1 MRSPYILL
9 KILNRNGKMV
19 QKTASR
25 ATKSIFSFLEAG
37 KFQDCVFYLCVTYR
51 KDFQNAGIYKTK
63 KELVYALKA
72 FTEKELLKD
81 V

>member
-1 MRSPYILL
+1 MIR
-9 KILNRNGKMV
+9 KA
-19 QKTASR
+19 ASR
-25 ATKSIFSFLEAG
+25 ATKSIFRFLEAG

-51 KDFQNAGIYKTK
+51 KDFQNEGTYKTK
-63 KELVYALKA
+63 KKLVNALKA